1 MEGHE
6 VHEGK
11 IILTGFVRAFL
22 KLRVGAWKSR
32 SVISALF

>member
-11 IILTGFVRAFL
+11 IILTGFVRAFQNCG
-22 KLRVGAWKSR
+22 VGAWLSR
-32 SVISALF
+32 AVIPALF